1 MNTDLQN
8 SMRAESDGLGP
19 ISVPKT
25 AYWGPS
31 TQRAKNNFALS
42 NSDYRGGA
50 LVGMGSGGV
59 PMLKVKPL
67 VGLFLVGLGRSC
79 RLGPWRRGR

>member
-42 NSDYRGGA
+42 NSDYRGVHSLVWA
-50 LVGMGSGGV
+50 LGV
-59 PMLKVKPL
+59 SLCLK
-67 VGLFLVGLGRSC
+67 SS
-79 RLGPWRRGR
+79 RL